1 MRHLYWF
8 KMAAISS
15 SDFPIHGLLPK
26 RETGADRFLSKYPE
40 YDGRGIVIAI
50 FDTGVDPGAIGLQE
64 TSDGRRKIIDLID
77 ASGSGDVDTS
87 TVCEATDGYLN
98 GLTGRKL
105 KIPDYWE
112 NPSGKFFTGVKSA
125 YSLFPAK
132 LKERCM
138 KERREKFWDPLH
150 HVCSAESTR
159 RLEQWETEHPNP
171 NAQEKL
177 VKEDLQAR
185 VELLTSLDKSFTDTG
200 PVFDCVVF
208 HDGHTW
214 RACIDTSESG
224 DLDSCTLLSSY
235 RETGEYATFGK
246 EDLFNYSVNIY
257 EEGKILSIVANGGPH
272 GTHVASIAAGY
283 CADDPAL
290 TGIAPGA
297 QILSVK
303 VGDTRLQ
310 TMETGT
316 SMIRGLIA
324 VHRYKCDMINMSYGE
339 ASHWPNSGRIIEL
352 MNELVNK
359 HKVIFV
365 SSAGN
370 NGPALSTVGCPGG
383 TAESLIGVGAYVSP
397 DMMAAEYSMLEKL
410 PGNQYTWSSRGP
422 TTDGSLGVNITAPGG
437 AIAAVP
443 NWTLRG
449 TQLMN
454 GTSMSSPNACGGIA
468 LLLSGLKANSIPYSP
483 HSIRRALENTAL
495 LIEGLDKLTQG
506 HGLLQVDKA
515 FLYCS
520 EFTSVPERDVRFKV
534 SCSGDQRGIYLRES
548 YQLCKPTN
556 ETVSVTTNYQD
567 DVAKDERINLNLRLC
582 LISSEPWVTVP
593 DHFVLMNTVR
603 SFTVKVDPRGLPHGA
618 HFAEVSAYEISC
630 PQRGPLF
637 RVPVTV
643 IIPNRISD
651 DQHYTYQFE
660 DVKFKPGQVH
670 RTFLHVPEEA
680 TWAEFSVVSAESEV
694 TGRFLLHAVQLF
706 PLSSFKEQEFFQFF
720 TLAPQ
725 GEKTL
730 SFPVKGGRTIEL
742 CTARW
747 WASLGECTVLRKV
760 TFHGVKP
767 SENSISLQASKVC
780 RVDVKPTLREEE
792 ILPSVSLKTNAQPV
806 RPSEYK
812 ISALGSRDVLPNGR
826 QIYTLTLTYNFH
838 QSKSCEVSPNAT
850 YLSDLL
856 YESEYES
863 QLWMLYDIN
872 KRLLACGDAF
882 PDRYSVKLEKGDYVL
897 KLQIRHDNKDQLDEI
912 KDTVVLIEQKLSPSI
927 TLDTHSS
934 RLASMKASKFTSCT
948 RAAGVSCPVYIMPLA
963 DDKIPKAA
971 KPGNILK
978 GTISYV
984 KNDNG
989 KKACTYPVQFIVP
1002 ATPNKSSSG
1011 SKGDKAGANS
1021 KTPEK
1026 KPQQQFEEAMRD
1038 LKISWIPK
1046 LEDASL
1052 FDDLAQQYPDHLP
1065 LFVAQ
1070 LHFLDSSK
1078 ERLQKLPQI
1087 VKAAEKVIQMIDRAE
1102 LSSYYGM
1109 KTDVRPDAASIK
1121 SEKENQKNILVDA
1134 LCRKGIAL
1142 AEQLLKKASD
1152 TTTSGETPDAKDD
1165 VGGTVDKVETEEEIY
1180 DKLNDTFNEL
1190 VKWVDVSDSKVLP
1203 FYIRR
1208 AEALKLYGLAL
1219 KASLKQNG
1227 DGAQNKDKDNKH
1239 IELFEKLGWDHCV
1252 RSSKESL
1259 LVKYPTA
1266 YQPF

>member
-1 MRHLYWF
+1 MCIWF
-8 KMAAISS
+8 KMAAIVGG
-15 SDFPIHGLLPK
+15 DFPVHGLLPK

-40 YDGRGIVIAI
+40 HDGRGIVIAI
-50 FDTGVDPGAIGLQE
+50 FDTGVDPGAVGLQE
-64 TSDGRRKIIDLID
+64 TSDGQRKIVDLID

-87 TVCEATDGYLN
+87 TVCEPTEGCLT

-105 KIPDYWE
+105 KIPDDWD
-112 NPSGKFFTGVKSA
+112 NPSGKFFIGVKTA

-132 LKERCM
+132 LKERRT
-138 KERREKFWDPLH
+138 KERREKLWDPLH
-150 HVCSAESTR
+150 RVCSAETTR
-159 RLEQWETEHPNP
+159 RFEQWDTEHPNP
-171 NAQEKL
+171 SEQEKL
-177 VKEDLQAR
+177 IKEDLQAQ
-185 VELLTSLDKSFTDTG
+185 VEMLASLDKNYCDTG

-214 RACIDTSESG
+214 RACVDTSECG
-224 DLDSCTLLSSY
+224 DLASCTLLSSY
-235 RETGEYATFGK
+235 RETGQYATFGE
-246 EDLFNYSVNIY
+246 EDLYNYSINVY

-283 CADDPAL
+283 CEDDPAL

-303 VGDTRLQ
+303 IGDTRLQ

-316 SMIRGLIA
+316 AMIRGLIA
-324 VHRYKCDMINMSYGE
+324 VHQYKCDLINMSYGE
-339 ASHWPNSGRIIEL
+339 ASHWPNSGRILEL

-422 TTDGSLGVNITAPGG
+422 TTDGSLGVNISAPGG

-468 LLLSGLKANSIPYSP
+468 LLLSALKANDIPYSP

-515 FLYCS
+515 FDYCR
-520 EFTSVPERDVRFKV
+520 EFISVPERNVRFEV
-534 SCSGDQRGIYLRES
+534 SCSGNTRGIYLRES
-548 YQLCKPTN
+548 HQLCKPTN
-556 ETVSVTTNYQD
+556 AAVSVTTYYED
-567 DVAKDERINLNLRLC
+567 DVAKNERINLNLRLS
-582 LISSEPWVTVP
+582 LISSESWVTVP
-593 DHFVLMNTVR
+593 DHLVLMNTVR
-603 SFTVKVDPRGLPHGA
+603 SFNVKVDPRGLPHGV
-618 HFAEVSAYEISC
+618 HFAEVSACDISC

-643 IIPNRISD
+643 IKSERITNV
-651 DQHYTYQFE
+651 QQYTYEFE
-660 DVKFKPGQVH
+660 NMKFKPGQVQ
-670 RTFLHVPEEA
+670 RMFLHVPEGA
-680 TWAEFSVVSAESEV
+680 TWAEFSVLSLESEISA
-694 TGRFLLHAVQLF
+694 RFLLHAVQLM

-720 TLAPQ
+720 TLAPLA
-725 GEKTL
+725 EKTL
-730 SFPVKGGRTIEL
+730 SFPVKDSRTIEF

-747 WASLGECTVLRKV
+747 WASLGECSISRKV

-767 SENSISLQASKVC
+767 SENTISLQASKVC
-780 RVDVKPTLREEE
+780 RVDVIPTLKEEE
-792 ILPSVSLKTNAQPV
+792 ILPSVSLKTHSQPV

-812 ISALGSRDVLPNGR
+812 ISVLGSRDVLPNGR
-826 QIYTLTLTYNFH
+826 PIYALTLTYSFH
-838 QSKSCEVSPNAT
+838 QSKSGEVSPNAT

-863 QLWMLYDIN
+863 QLWMLYDSN
-872 KRLLACGDAF
+872 KRLLSCGDAF
-882 PDRYSVKLEKGDYVL
+882 PNRYTVKLDKGDYVL
-897 KLQIRHDNKDQLDEI
+897 KLQVRHDNKDQLEKI
-912 KDTVVLIEQKLSPSI
+912 KDTVVLIEQKISSAV

-934 RLASMKASKFTSCT
+934 RLASMKATKFSSCT
-948 RAAGVSCPVYIMPLA
+948 RAVGSSCPVYIMPLA

-971 KPGNILK
+971 KPGHILK

-1002 ATPNKSSSG
+1002 ATPNKPNSGSSG
-1011 SKGDKAGANS
+1011 KADKIGTS
-1021 KTPEK
+1021 TKTAEK

-1038 LKISWIPK
+1038 LKISWIPE
-1046 LEDASL
+1046 LEDLTL
-1052 FDDLAQQYPDHLP
+1052 FEDLVGQYPDHLP

-1070 LHFLDSSK
+1070 LHFLDNSK

-1087 VKAAEKVIQMIDRAE
+1087 VKAAEKVISMIDRVE

-1109 KTDVRPDAASIK
+1109 KTDARPDAAAIK
-1121 SEKENQKNILVDA
+1121 SEKENQKSILVDA

-1142 AEQLLKKASD
+1142 SEQILKK
-1152 TTTSGETPDAKDD
+1152 TSGLTYSEETSEG
-1165 VGGTVDKVETEEEIY
+1165 VSSSEDKEETEEGIY
-1180 DKLNDTFNEL
+1180 EKLNDTFNEL
-1190 VKWVDVSDSKVLP
+1190 VKWVDVSDLKVLP

-1227 DGAQNKDKDNKH
+1227 DGRAQKEKESKH
-1239 IELFEKLGWDHCV
+1239 IELYEKLGWDHCV
-1252 RSSKESL
+1252 RSSKESF
-1259 LVKYPTA
+1259 LVKYPTM
-1266 YQPF
+1266 YQLF

>member
-1 MRHLYWF
+1 
-8 KMAAISS
+8 MATISS
-15 SDFPIHGLLPK
+15 SEFPVHGLLPK
-26 RETGADRFLSKYPE
+26 RETGADRFLAKYPE

-50 FDTGVDPGAIGLQE
+50 FDTGVDPGAPGLQE
-64 TSDGRRKIIDLID
+64 TPDGRRKIIDLID

-87 TVCEATDGYLN
+87 TVCVAVDGYLN

-105 KIPDYWE
+105 KIPDDWE
-112 NPSGKFFTGVKSA
+112 NPSGKFFIGIKNA

-132 LKERCM
+132 LKERRV
-138 KERREKFWDPLH
+138 KERREKLWDRH
-150 HVCSAESTR
+150 HQMCSAETTR
-159 RLEQWETEHPNP
+159 RLDQWDAEHPNP
-171 NAQEKL
+171 TAQEKL
-177 VKEDLQAR
+177 IKEDLQAQ
-185 VELLTSLDKSFTDTG
+185 VEMLSSLDKNYSDTG

-208 HDGHTW
+208 HDGHSW

-224 DLDSCTLLSSY
+224 DLASCAVLSSY
-235 RETGEYATFGK
+235 RESGQYATFGK
-246 EDLFNYSVNIY
+246 EDLFNYSVNVY
-257 EEGKILSIVANGGPH
+257 EEGKILSIVANGGAH

-283 CADDPAL
+283 CADDTAL

-303 VGDTRLQ
+303 IGDTRLQ

-324 VHRYKCDMINMSYGE
+324 VHQYKCDLINMSYGE
-339 ASHWPNSGRIIEL
+339 ASHWPNSGRILEM

-383 TAESLIGVGAYVSP
+383 TAESVIGVGAYVSP
-397 DMMAAEYSMLEKL
+397 DMMAAEYSLLEKL

-422 TTDGSLGVNITAPGG
+422 TTDGSLGVSISAPGG

-468 LLLSGLKANSIPYSP
+468 LLLSGLKANNIPYSP
-483 HSIRRALENTAL
+483 YSIRRALENTAL
-495 LIEGLDKLTQG
+495 HVEGLDKLTQG

-515 FLYCS
+515 FDYCS
-520 EFTSVPERDVRFKV
+520 EFSSVPERDVRFQV
-534 SCSGDQRGIYLRES
+534 FCSAGQRGIYLREPRH
-548 YQLCKPTN
+548 LCKPLN
-556 ETVSVTTNYQD
+556 ESVSVTTNYDD
-567 DVAKDERINLNLRLC
+567 DVAKDERISFNLRLS
-582 LISSEPWVTVP
+582 LISSASWVTVP
-593 DHFVLMNTVR
+593 DHLVLMNTVR
-603 SFTVKVDPRGLPHGA
+603 SFSVKVDPRGLPHGA
-618 HFAEVSAYEISC
+618 HFAEVSAYDISC

-643 IIPNRISD
+643 IKPNRITD
-651 DQHYTYQFE
+651 LQHYNYELE

-670 RTFLHVPEEA
+670 RTFLHVPEGA
-680 TWAEFSVVSAESEV
+680 TWAEFSVSSLESELN
-694 TGRFLLHAVQLF
+694 GRFLLHTVQLL
-706 PLSSFKEQEFFQFF
+706 PHSSFKEQEYFQFF
-720 TLAPQ
+720 SLTPL

-730 SFPVKGGRTIEL
+730 SFAVKGGSTLEL

-747 WASLGECTVLRKV
+747 WASLGECAVKRTV

-767 SENSISLQASKVC
+767 SESSITLQASKVC
-780 RVDVKPTLREEE
+780 RVDITPTLREEE
-792 ILPSVSLKTNAQPV
+792 LSPSVSLKTHAQSV
-806 RPSEYK
+806 RPTEYK
-812 ISALGSRDVLPNGR
+812 INALGSRDVLPNGR
-826 QIYTLTLTYNFH
+826 QIYALTLTYNFH
-838 QSKSCEVSPNAT
+838 QSKAGEVSPNAT

-863 QLWMLYDIN
+863 QLWMLYDSN
-872 KRLLACGDAF
+872 KRLLGCGDAF

-897 KLQIRHDNKDQLDEI
+897 KLQVRHDNKDQLDKL
-912 KDTVVLIEQKLSPSI
+912 KDTVVLIEQKLSPAI
-927 TLDTHSS
+927 TLETYSS
-934 RLASMKASKFTSCT
+934 RLASMKPGNQKFGSGT
-948 RAAGVSCPVYIMPLA
+948 RVAGVCCPVYIMPLA

-971 KPGNILK
+971 KPGQILK
-978 GTISYV
+978 GTVSYV
-984 KNDNG
+984 KGENG

-1002 ATPNKSSSG
+1002 ATPNKQNNNN
-1011 SKGDKAGANS
+1011 KAEKANNT
-1021 KTPEK
+1021 KTEEK
-1026 KPQQQFEEAMRD
+1026 QPKQQFEEAMRD
-1038 LKISWIPK
+1038 LKISWMSK
-1046 LEDASL
+1046 L
-1052 FDDLAQQYPDHLP
+1052 DDPSFCDELAEQYPDHLP
-1065 LFVAQ
+1065 LHLAR
-1070 LHFLDSSK
+1070 LHSLDDSK
-1078 ERLQKLPQI
+1078 ERLQKLPLI
-1087 VKAAEKVIQMIDRAE
+1087 VDAAEKVIQMIDCVD

-1109 KTDVRPDAASIK
+1109 KIDVRPDAAAIK
-1121 SEKENQKNILVDA
+1121 SEKDKQKSTLVDA

-1142 AEQLLKKASD
+1142 ADQILNKPSD
-1152 TTTSGETPDAKDD
+1152 TTASEKTSAVEQD
-1165 VGGTVDKVETEEEIY
+1165 VGSSEDKVESEESIY

-1219 KASLKQNG
+1219 KAFMKQNG
-1227 DGAQNKDKDNKH
+1227 DGTQQRANDDKN
-1239 IELFEKLGWDHCV
+1239 IELFGKLGWEHCV
-1252 RSSKESL
+1252 QYSKESL
-1259 LVKYPTA
+1259 LVKYPGK